1 MCFHTCEFCCRIRTS
16 DTSGNA
22 HSCVSWS
29 VLVKLQWHSSGS
41 GYCPPAVDM
50 GATGAVIVR
59 NPGMMNG
66 SCLIISHDLNKD
78 LEEPQISMKT
88 IALLL
93 LAASAIS
100 ILGSTGVAFAQD
112 GASSGDSMKL
122 LGAGLAFGIAA
133 GGAGIGL
140 GQVGAA
146 GLAVISENPALQS
159 KVFIFV
165 GMVESIAIYGIVM
178 MFIILGQ

>member
-1 MCFHTCEFCCRIRTS
+1 
-16 DTSGNA
+16 
-22 HSCVSWS
+22 
-29 VLVKLQWHSSGS
+29 
-41 GYCPPAVDM
+41 
-50 GATGAVIVR
+50 
-59 NPGMMNG
+59 
-66 SCLIISHDLNKD
+66 
-78 LEEPQISMKT
+78 MKT
-88 IALLL
+88 IVMLL

-100 ILGSTGVAFAQD
+100 ILGSTGVAFAAED

-146 GLAVISENPALQS
+146 GLAAISENPAMQS
-159 KVFIFV
+159 KVFIFI